1 MSVEITV
8 KLFGPQAQSAQA
20 RELRLVLAG
29 SPTVGALRAAL
40 AAAVPALAPSLAS
53 SRLAVNHE
61 FAADSDAVSAT
72 DEVALIGMVSG
83 G

>member
-1 MSVEITV
+1 MTV
-8 KLFGPQAQSAQA
+8 AEPTAG
-20 RELRLVLAG
+20 RVLE
-29 SPTVGALRAAL
+29 AL
-40 AAAVPALAPSLAS
+40 AQDAEPLAPSLAS

-61 FAADSDAVSAT
+61 FVDSEHVIKPD